1 MCRRRGGRPGGKGG
15 KRVKRGDERSGWE
28 GWSSSEA
35 WLGRTGLDGGLEQCL
50 LLVDFAE
57 TGNLVGVISVCRPSL
72 DDIYIYIYIYNII
85 YFI

>member
-15 KRVKRGDERSGWE
+15 KRVKRGGERSGQE

-35 WLGRTGLDGGLEQCL
+35 WLGKTGLDGGLEQCL

-57 TGNLVGVISVCRPSL
+57 TGNLVGVISVCRPGL
-72 DDIYIYIYIYNII
+72 DDIYIYIYIYAARH
-85 YFI
+85 